1 MSVKQWFEKIV
12 FKNNSL
18 PAINATSLNN
28 IQDLINTAI
37 DDAYN
42 QAMLKSIPIGT
53 ILEYSLDF
61 LPSEDFEWVNGQ
73 TVSRTECSILNE
85 GYAKM
90 GYPYGAGDGETTFN
104 LPDRRECVA
113 IGYKENS
120 EKFGTLGKKGG
131 SFTHELI
138 QDELPAI
145 KLNGHF
151 QNFTGLSVASDGY
164 SLISSMNDNFK
175 GTTPITENI
184 GSGTPIDITPKHIV
198 CNYIIK
204 VK

>member
-18 PAINATSLNN
+18 PAINATNLNN
-28 IQDLINTAI
+28 IQDLINKAI

-42 QAMLKSIPIGT
+42 QAMLNSIPIGT

-73 TVSRTECSILNE
+73 AISRTECSILNE
-85 GYAKM
+85 SYAKM
-90 GYPYGAGDGETTFN
+90 GYPYGAGDGSTTFN

-113 IGYKENS
+113 IGYKEGS
-120 EKFGTLGKKGG
+120 TSFGILGKKGG
-131 SFTHELI
+131 SFTHTLTKE
-138 QDELPAI
+138 ELPSTPI
-145 KLNGHF
+145 TGPFDNFSVTRDENGYALCRKYGP
-151 QNFTGLSVASDGY
+151 NTET
-164 SLISSMNDNFK
+164 LISSL
-175 GTTPITENI
+175 
-184 GSGTPIDITPKHIV
+184 GSGQAIDITPQHIV